1 MPLNRYIRTLITLSL
16 RTLEYPSLT
25 YKFKSVKSHLKVFVF
40 LFFAI
45 CSVQLGYSQVLKKK
59 LTQRRQTN
67 FPQDTLSNRNQGS
80 TKVNL
85 DGTTKWTDYKIISA
99 FRDTTYIDTTLTIQK
114 HYKFNFRRKDNF
126 ELLPF
131 HNIGQTFNSLG
142 YSFDKAPQYPDIGF
156 RAKQFFYLNE
166 DEIDHYDVPTP
177 TSEIMFMTTLE
188 QGQFLESFFTLNF
201 SKRFNASVE
210 YTGLRSLGKYRRSLV
225 SQGIFKT
232 TFRYESKEGQ
242 YTLKGHLATQ
252 DLLNEES
259 GGLTATAL
267 EAFISNDENFTD
279 RARMDVNL
287 TETENSLEG
296 SRIYLTHDYKILSS
310 KKDSLNKNDFTN
322 LKVGHTFLSE
332 GKFYEFRQGAS
343 NTFLGTPDIT
353 GAINDKVES
362 SFVKN
367 EFFLEFNSKYILG
380 KFRVKSSLM
389 NYTYGYDEIFNQAG
403 GLTTRQLEG
412 SGASF
417 GADWKAKVQNIEL
430 DASGEIVPGNGR
442 LSGTNLQ
449 GKLSYKKDSV
459 FEIKGSLLLNSRSPN
474 FNFILH
480 QSSYNEYNWFNTNFD
495 NIRTQDLGF
504 QYDSKWGNASVNLTN
519 IENYTYFSQ
528 DANGIATPNQSSEN
542 VTYLKVKLS
551 REFSYNKF
559 ALDNT
564 IMYQNVSG
572 GSSVFRVPELVTRNT
587 LYYSDYWFKGKPIK
601 VQIGATFKYFSKF
614 RANAYNP
621 LLAEFVVQDDTE
633 IGFPT
638 VDFFFNAQVRRTRIY
653 FRFDNFSSNFF
664 QKNYFSA
671 PNYPYR
677 DSVLRFGLV
686 WNWFI

>member
-1 MPLNRYIRTLITLSL
+1 MLLITVSG
-16 RTLEYPSLT
+16 
-25 YKFKSVKSHLKVFVF
+25 F
-40 LFFAI
+40 
-45 CSVQLGYSQVLKKK
+45 SQVLDKIKAK
-59 LTQRRQTN
+59 RERDLNN
-67 FPQDTLSNRNQGS
+67 FDRDTLSARNLGS

-85 DGTTKWTDYKIISA
+85 NGTTKWTDYKIFSA
-99 FRDTTYIDTTLTIQK
+99 FKDTTYIDTTLTIQK
-114 HYKFNFRRKDNF
+114 HYRFNFRRKDNF

-131 HNIGQTFNSLG
+131 HNIGQTFNNLG

-156 RAKQFFYLNE
+156 RAKQFFYLNV

-210 YTGLRSLGKYRRSLV
+210 YTGLRSLGKYRESLV
-225 SQGIFKT
+225 SQGNFRT

-259 GGLTATAL
+259 GGLTTTAL
-267 EAFISNDENFTD
+267 AAFISNDENFTD
-279 RARMDVNL
+279 RARLDVNL
-287 TETENSLEG
+287 SNTENSLEG
-296 SRIYLTHDYKILSS
+296 SRIYLQHDYKILSS
-310 KKDSLNKNDFTN
+310 KDSLQKNNFTN
-322 LKVGHTFLSE
+322 LKVGHTFLTE
-332 GKFYEFRQGAS
+332 GKFYEFRQS
-343 NTFLGTPDIT
+343 NTGTFLGTPDVSGT
-353 GAINDKVES
+353 INDRVES

-389 NYTYGYDEIFNQAG
+389 NYTYGYSEIFNQAG
-403 GLTTRQLEG
+403 FVPLFDQANGESVIRELKG
-412 SGASF
+412 SAASF
-417 GADWKAKVQNIEL
+417 GADWKAKVKNIEL
-430 DASGEIVPGNGR
+430 DATGEIVPGNGR

-474 FNFILH
+474 FNFVLH
-480 QSSYNEYNWFNTNFD
+480 QSSYNEYNWYNDNFD
-495 NIRTQDLGF
+495 NVRTQDLGF
-504 QYDSKWGNASVNLTN
+504 QFDSKWGNASVNLTN
-519 IENYTYFSQ
+519 IENYTYFAPDS
-528 DANGIATPNQSSEN
+528 NGAIKPFQSSEN
-542 VTYLKVKLS
+542 VTYLKVKLA

-572 GSSVFRVPELVTRNT
+572 GSSVFRVPQLVTRNT

-601 VQIGATFKYFSKF
+601 VHIGATFKYFSNFK
-614 RANAYNP
+614 ANAYNP
-621 LLAEFVVQDDTE
+621 LLAEFVLQDDTE
-633 IGFPT
+633 IGFPS
-638 VDFFFNAQVRRTRIY
+638 VDLFFNAQVRRTRIY
-653 FRFDNFSSNFF
+653 FRFDNFTSNFF
-664 QKNYFSA
+664 SKNYFSA